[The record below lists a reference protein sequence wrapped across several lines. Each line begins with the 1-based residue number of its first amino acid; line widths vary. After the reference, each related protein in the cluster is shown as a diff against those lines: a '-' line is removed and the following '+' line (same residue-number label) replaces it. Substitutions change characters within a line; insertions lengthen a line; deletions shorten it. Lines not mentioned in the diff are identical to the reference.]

1 MINNI
6 DIKKMGAYV
15 FVKLF
20 LRKTCIQ
27 TLKPKCFLIIE
38 EWFHFQGFNVI
49 AFEST

>member
-1 MINNI
+1 MNQFKAWKCRVKIMINNI

-38 EWFHFQGFNVI
+38 E
-49 AFEST
+49 